1 MCTEGLTTTGL
12 KYSPVTPR
20 ARFCYGYHASSYSQP
35 HTFMILRKFQGCTE
49 CQQEKS
55 HISMQ
60 IAEDKLQFLITR
72 ILELREQGI

>member
-12 KYSPVTPR
+12 KHLPVTPR
-20 ARFCYGYHASSYSQP
+20 ARF
-35 HTFMILRKFQGCTE
+35 QGCTE
-49 CQQEKS
+49 RQQEKS
-55 HISMQ
+55 HIFMQ